1 MPAALAQTQLMRF
14 ALLLAS
20 LIVIVLALWLAARTR
35 RDSRRRQAIR
45 GLLDAADA
53 LEAQLRAAR
62 SEIEAIA
69 GDHENPVRQAMQE
82 LLRQRLWLQENA
94 GSASLAQLDEV
105 RSTLDAARSRI
116 EAQLQQIER
125 ARGVTP

>member
-1 MPAALAQTQLMRF
+1 MRIVF
-14 ALLLAS
+14 
-20 LIVIVLALWLAARTR
+20 LIVLLSVIALALWLAARTR
-35 RDSRRRQAIR
+35 RDGRRRQAIR

-82 LLRQRLWLQENA
+82 LLRQRLWLQEHAN
-94 GSASLAQLDEV
+94 SASLTQLDEV
-105 RSTLDAARSRI
+105 RRSLDAARGRI
-116 EAQLQQIER
+116 ETLLQQIEQ
-125 ARGVTP
+125 ARGSPP